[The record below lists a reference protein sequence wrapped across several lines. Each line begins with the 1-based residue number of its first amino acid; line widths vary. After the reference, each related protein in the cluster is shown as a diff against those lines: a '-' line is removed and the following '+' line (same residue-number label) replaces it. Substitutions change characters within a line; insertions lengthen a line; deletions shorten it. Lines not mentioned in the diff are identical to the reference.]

1 MQRPSLIPFLVFL
14 VSVTVGFIV
23 VWPEWKTVNELK
35 DEKILQE
42 KSLEDLK
49 DTIANI
55 NELSNKYDKSEE
67 DINKLA
73 IAIPS
78 TPQIPELLIQVE
90 ELVKKNGLILG
101 NIDFSVEGGG
111 GEGLLQ
117 SDIGTIAI
125 NVSVEGTYAGL
136 KNILNDIEKNIRLM
150 DVVSVNFSKT
160 DKETGFSG
168 YSISLN
174 TYYLVKK

>member
-14 VSVTVGFIV
+14 VSVAVGFIV
-23 VWPEWKTVNELK
+23 VWPEWKMVNELK
-35 DEKILQE
+35 GERVLQE
-42 KSLEDLK
+42 GSLEDIK

-73 IAIPS
+73 IAIPP

-101 NIDFSVEGGG
+101 NIDFSVEGAK
-111 GEGLLQ
+111 GEGLSQ
-117 SDIGTIAI
+117 DEVGIIAI

-150 DVVSVNFSKT
+150 DVVSVSFSKI
-160 DKETGFSG
+160 DKETGFSS
-168 YSISLN
+168 YSISLK
-174 TYYLVKK
+174 TYYLVKQ

>member
-14 VSVTVGFIV
+14 VSVAVGFIV
-23 VWPEWKTVNELK
+23 VWPEWKMVNELK
-35 DEKILQE
+35 GEKVLQE
-42 KSLEDLK
+42 GALEDIK

-67 DINKLA
+67 DIDKLA
-73 IAIPS
+73 IAIPP

-101 NIDFSVEGGG
+101 NIDFSVEGAK
-111 GEGLLQ
+111 GEGLSQ
-117 SDIGTIAI
+117 DEVGIIAI

-150 DVVSVNFSKT
+150 DVVSVSFSKI
-160 DKETGFSG
+160 DKETGFSS
-168 YSISLN
+168 YSISLK
-174 TYYLVKK
+174 TYYLVKQ